1 MPKVPDGDMFR
12 LMMLG
17 YGGITFCAAFF
28 IESIVVEYFL
38 EKKFRYAFHNIEKSR
53 KKFLSIENYL
63 RLNSKWPPLSLYN
76 NQENNSPVESPNKGA
91 DSGTSGTP
99 RDNSKDDDD
108 DDTSPMSYAEI
119 SIEPIEDDGAVH
131 FDRNSSI
138 LNSFFE
144 RERSRLDTMGENSE
158 VAGVTPTVSN
168 GTDGNFS
175 VIQRRNQ
182 QLKREYLEL
191 KLNDTTTTHNNV
203 NGFRSDHK
211 LQEDQT
217 TNIDNSVELTQ
228 KPNI

>member
-12 LMMLG
+12 VWMLG
-17 YGGITFCAAFF
+17 YGAITFLAAFF
-28 IESIVVEYFL
+28 IELVIVEYFL
-38 EKKFRYAFHNIEKSR
+38 EKKYRYAFHKIEKSR

-76 NQENNSPVESPNKGA
+76 NQENNSPDESPSNGGGESGA
-91 DSGTSGTP
+91 SATP
-99 RDNSKDDDD
+99 KESSKDDDND
-108 DDTSPMSYAEI
+108 DISPMSYAEI

-144 RERSRLDTMGENSE
+144 RERSRLNTMGESQESPDMETNLL
-158 VAGVTPTVSN
+158 N
-168 GTDGNFS
+168 GHAHNDVFQETAE
-175 VIQRRNQ
+175 IKRRNQ

-191 KLNDTTTTHNNV
+191 KLNDTTLPKPMH
-203 NGFRSDHK
+203 
-211 LQEDQT
+211 DQT
-217 TNIDNSVELTQ
+217 TNLDNSVELK